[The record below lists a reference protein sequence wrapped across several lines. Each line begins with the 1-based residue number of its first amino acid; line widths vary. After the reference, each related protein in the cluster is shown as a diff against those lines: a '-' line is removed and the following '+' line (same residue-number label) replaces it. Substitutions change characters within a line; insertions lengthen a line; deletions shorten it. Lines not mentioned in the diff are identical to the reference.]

1 MTMSRSKKVCLAIQ
15 VTLLILFVL
24 LLVMNYAGYWSYD
37 SIRYY
42 IYAIAVLA
50 VINTIVILLL
60 DRNIAPEKQLS
71 PRIRRTVL
79 LTVTILGIAVAALAL
94 FIIFI

>member
-1 MTMSRSKKVCLAIQ
+1 MTMTGSKKICTAIQ
-15 VTLLILFVL
+15 ITLLILFVL

-42 IYAIAVLA
+42 IYAIVVLA
-50 VINTIVILLL
+50 VINTIVILFL
-60 DRNIAPEKQLS
+60 DRNTAPEQQLS
-71 PRIRRTVL
+71 QRTRRTIL
-79 LTVTILGIAVAALAL
+79 LTTTILGIAMVALAL

>member
-1 MTMSRSKKVCLAIQ
+1 MNMTRSKKVCTAIQ
-15 VTLLILFVL
+15 ITLLILFVL

-42 IYAIAVLA
+42 IYAIVVLA
-50 VINTIVILLL
+50 VINTIVILFL
-60 DRNIAPEKQLS
+60 DRNTAPEQQLS
-71 PRIRRTVL
+71 PGTRRTVL
-79 LTVTILGIAVAALAL
+79 LITMILGIALVALAF